1 VLSLLLDLVLP
12 VQCVGCARP
21 GALLCSGCAACLSAP
36 AFATRP
42 RPPPPGL
49 PPVWAVAP
57 YGGAAR
63 DAVLAYKERGRRG
76 LAPPLAAALARAC
89 LAAAPPVS
97 DSRPAGAW
105 QAASVPSAM
114 ARPAGSAP
122 TGSGPTGLVL
132 VPIPSRRAARRARGG
147 DHLLRLARL
156 AAAEIRR
163 TGTAAEVVPLLG
175 HARATLDSAG
185 LSAAQRAEN
194 LRGALHARTAALPR
208 GARVVV
214 VDDVLTTGATLAEA
228 ARALR
233 RVGLEPTAAVIAA
246 TPRRHR

>member
-1 VLSLLLDLVLP
+1 VLSSLLDLVLP

-21 GALLCSGCAACLSAP
+21 GALLCSGCAGCLSAP
-36 AFATRP
+36 AFPTRP

-49 PPVWAVAP
+49 PPVWAAAR
-57 YGGAAR
+57 YGGVAR

-76 LAPPLAAALARAC
+76 LGLPLAAALARAC
-89 LAAAPPVS
+89 LAAAGPDADGGLTGAGWTGAGPAPAVPPMLQPP
-97 DSRPAGAW
+97 DR
-105 QAASVPSAM
+105 
-114 ARPAGSAP
+114 ARA
-122 TGSGPTGLVL
+122 GLVL

-147 DHLLRLARL
+147 DHLLLLAQL

-163 TGTAAEVVPLLG
+163 TGTAAEVVPLLE

-185 LSAAQRAEN
+185 LSAAQRADN
-194 LRGALHARTAALPR
+194 LRGALRARATDLRR
-208 GARVVV
+208 GVRVVV

-233 RVGLEPTAAVIAA
+233 TVGLEPTAAVIAA